1 MTGAEH
7 PALSRRDFYARLK
20 ELALPIAFQ
29 QFMLAAVS
37 AGDAAMLGF
46 VSQDALAAVSLA
58 AQIQFV
64 ENLFLGA
71 LVSGATLIMAQYQGR
86 GDRQMVQ
93 RVFHLILRYAAGIG
107 LLFFGAALLAPRLL
121 MGIFADEAALISIG
135 SAYLR
140 LAAPSYLLT
149 GISQCWLC
157 VMKTTGRAKR
167 SAAISSFAMGLDTVL
182 NAIFIFGLFG
192 VPPMGARGA
201 ALTTSI
207 SRAVELLLVLWDG
220 RAAKDV
226 PLQRAQLFRLDLGLE
241 RDFWRYSFPVLLNH
255 LVWGLGTTSYSAIIG
270 HLGGEITAA
279 NSIAVVIKNVILC
292 FTRGVANGGGILLAS
307 VLGAGELESARICGR
322 RLSRLSVLCGLCSG
336 GLVLLVGPPVSRF
349 MVLNDAARHDLRF
362 MLYICAFYLLTQS
375 VNIVVVNGI
384 FHAGGDTRFDAYSVA
399 VTMWLIIIPLAM
411 AAAFWWRLPPLTV
424 YFILSMDEA
433 VKIPWVYIHYKKY
446 KWVNN
451 ITQQNGL
458 QV

>member
-1 MTGAEH
+1 MSGTEH
-7 PALSRRDFYARLK
+7 PALSRRDFYVRLR

-58 AQIQFV
+58 TQVQFV

-71 LVSGATLIMAQYQGR
+71 LVSGATLIMAQYQGK
-86 GDRQMVQ
+86 GDRRIVQ
-93 RVFHLILRYAAGIG
+93 RVFHLILRYAVGIG
-107 LLFFGAALLAPRLL
+107 LLFFGASLLAPRVL
-121 MGIFADEAALISIG
+121 MGIFAEEEALISIG
-135 SAYLR
+135 SDYLR
-140 LAAPSYLLT
+140 LAAPSFLLT
-149 GISQCWLC
+149 GISQCHLC
-157 VMKTTGRAKR
+157 MMRTTGRAKR

-182 NAIFIFGLFG
+182 NAIFIFGLLG
-192 VPPMGARGA
+192 VPAMGARGA

-207 SRAVELLLVLWDG
+207 ARAVELLLVLWDA
-220 RAAKDV
+220 RTVKDV
-226 PLQRAQLFRLDLGLE
+226 PVQRTLLFRLDPELE
-241 RDFWRYSFPVLLNH
+241 REFWYYSFPVLLNH
-255 LVWGLGTTSYSAIIG
+255 LVWGLGTASYSAVIG
-270 HLGGEITAA
+270 HLGGDITAA
-279 NSIAVVIKNVILC
+279 NSIAAVIKNVILC

-307 VLGAGELESARICGR
+307 VLGAGELESARVCGR

-336 GLVLLVGPPVSRF
+336 ALVLLVGPPVSRF
-349 MVLNDAARHDLRF
+349 MALNDTARYNLRV
-362 MLYICAFYLLTQS
+362 MLYICAFYLLAQS

-399 VTMWLIIIPLAM
+399 VTMWLIIIPLAS
-411 AAAFWWRLPPLTV
+411 AAAFWWRHPPLTV

-446 KWVNN
+446 KWVKN
-451 ITQQNGL
+451 ITEQS
-458 QV
+458 